1 MAFKIFQNGKSPFQA
16 IKTRSSKERKID
28 IFQRGEPMVLVQ
40 KWPFFY
46 VFYIGHIGQ
55 GKVFYDICGRE
66 NAFLGF
72 KDKTFKKSK
81 EIERVLGCVVLGKNN
96 FFSIF
101 LFQAIQARKICFTIF
116 QNKET
121 LFQAIKTSSLKSRKI
136 EIFPNVLIQGFGQ
149 KLFFFRLLI
158 LGHIEQKKPFKAKKV
173 E

>member
-1 MAFKIFQNGKSPFQA
+1 MSFTIFQNEKTAFQA
-16 IKTRSSKERKID
+16 IKTRSSKQRKID
-28 IFQRGEPMVLVQ
+28 FSQRGEPMVLVQ

-55 GKVFYDICGRE
+55 GKVFYDICERK

-72 KDKTFKKSK
+72 KDKTFKQSK
-81 EIERVLGCVVLGKNN
+81 KIERVLGSVVLVKNN

-101 LFQAIQARKICFTIF
+101 LIQAIQARKICFTIF

-121 LFQAIKTSSLKSRKI
+121 LFQAIKTSSVKRRKI
-136 EIFPNVLIQGFGQ
+136 EIFPKVLIQGFGQ
-149 KLFFFRLLI
+149 KIFFFHLFI
-158 LGHIEQKKPFKAKKV
+158 LGHIEQKKSFKAKKV